1 MYDMYNMYTMIPYDS
16 LIPDIPGRGHSRGG
30 TLPTLLAVVLRRW
43 VRAPKVLCD
52 RCGAS
57 FHLST
62 TMIYDIYIYIY
73 DMYVY
78 IYIYDIYIYIL

>member
-62 TMIYDIYIYIY
+62 TMIYDIYIYMIC
-73 DMYVY
+73 MY
-78 IYIYDIYIYIL
+78 IYMIYIL